1 MPRLLFG
8 AADGEGI
15 GIDLPESAQG
25 RDGWF
30 DAPVEV
36 KVSGF
41 VGSISAYF
49 EVDDF
54 VEFRKSLISLYQTL
68 AGTADLSHRERQV
81 SLSLRG
87 NGRGAVEVRGFAYAH
102 PTHGSKLDF
111 EFKIDQTFLAEPIR
125 VLDRFMELHG
135 GADVPPRLTSSWSG
149 R

>member
-8 AADGEGI
+8 VAEGESI
-15 GIDLPESAQG
+15 SIDLPDHVHG

-41 VGSISAYF
+41 SGAISACF
-49 EVDDF
+49 EIDDF
-54 VEFRKSLISLYQTL
+54 VRFRAGLVSLYQRL
-68 AGTADLSHRERQV
+68 AGTAELSHRERQLA
-81 SLSLRG
+81 LSLRG
-87 NGRGAVEVRGFAYAH
+87 NGRGAIDVRGVAYAH

-111 EFKIDQTFLAEPIR
+111 EFTVDQTFLSEPIR

-135 GADVPPRLTSSWSG
+135 RADVPAA
-149 R
+149 

>member
-1 MPRLLFG
+1 MPHLLFG

-15 GIDLPESAQG
+15 AIDLPERAQG

-41 VGSISAYF
+41 VGTISAYF
-49 EVDDF
+49 EIDDF
-54 VEFRKSLISLYQTL
+54 VRFREGWISLHQTL
-68 AGTADLSHRERQV
+68 TGTAELSHRERQLA
-81 SLSLRG
+81 LSLHG
-87 NGRGAVEVRGFAYAH
+87 NGRGAIQIRGVAYAH

-111 EFKIDQTFLAEPIR
+111 EFKIDQTFLAEPMR

-135 GADVPPRLTSSWSG
+135 RADVPAA
-149 R
+149 